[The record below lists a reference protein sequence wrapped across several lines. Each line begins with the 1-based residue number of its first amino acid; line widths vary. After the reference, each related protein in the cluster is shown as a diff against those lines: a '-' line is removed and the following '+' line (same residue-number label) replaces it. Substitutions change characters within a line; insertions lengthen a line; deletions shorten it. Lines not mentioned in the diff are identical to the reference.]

1 MIWISTPC
9 DYSGEL
15 AVGIKDMLRTR
26 GFAGVVTSFNGDYV
40 GYVIPSRYY
49 HLNGYEPR
57 IMSFYGPYVP
67 DYLDELARTL
77 ALELVG
83 AK

>member
-1 MIWISTPC
+1 
-9 DYSGEL
+9 
-15 AVGIKDMLRTR
+15 MLRVR
-26 GFAGVVTSFNGDYV
+26 GFAGIVTSFNGDYV

-67 DYLDELARTL
+67 DYLDELARTISL
-77 ALELVG
+77 DLTAL
-83 AK
+83 K